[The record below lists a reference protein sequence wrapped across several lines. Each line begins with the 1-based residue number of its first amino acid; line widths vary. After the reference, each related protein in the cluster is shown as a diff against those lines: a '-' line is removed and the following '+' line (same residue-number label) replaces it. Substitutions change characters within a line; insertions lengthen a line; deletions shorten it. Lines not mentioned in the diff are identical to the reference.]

1 MTMGKCS
8 CPQGDSTASFLFAM
22 AINPVL
28 E

>member
-1 MTMGKCS
+1 MGKCS